1 MEFKARASK
10 AQNLL
15 SLPRSKKDREAG
27 LMGDTAKGYVRE
39 QWLTDNYQIRE
50 QINTNA
56 INKGILQEDV
66 SIALLSLVDE
76 DFYYKNEESRDDD
89 YFTGTPDLVT
99 KDLIIDIKT
108 SETAKSFMSSDIT
121 PLYATQLQVYMHL
134 FGKKKAELV
143 YCLVNAPEYQME
155 RKNKAKYWDLME
167 QSEHIDE
174 EAMEIF
180 ENQTMLNMT
189 FDRIDPKLRIK
200 RFSVDFDQTV
210 IDSLIEQIKNAR
222 NYYNNLQLNK

>member
-27 LMGDTAKGYVRE
+27 LMSDTAKGYIIE
-39 QWLTDNYQIRE
+39 QWLSDRYKIRE
-50 QINTNA
+50 QLNTNA
-56 INKGILQEDV
+56 INKGLLQEDV
-66 SIALLSLVDE
+66 SIALLSLVDS
-76 DFYYKNEESRDDD
+76 DFYYKNEESKVDD
-89 YFTGTPDLVT
+89 YFTGTPDLIT
-99 KDLIIDIKT
+99 DELIIDIKT
-108 SETAKSFMSSDIT
+108 SKTAKSFMSSKLT
-121 PLYATQLQVYMHL
+121 PLYSTQLQVYMHL

-155 RKNKAKYWDLME
+155 RKNKSKYWDLME
-167 QSEHIDE
+167 QSDIIDE
-174 EAMEIF
+174 EEMAKF
-180 ENQTMLNMT
+180 ETQTMLNMT

-210 IDSLIEQIKNAR
+210 IDSLIEQIKLAR
-222 NYYNNLQLNK
+222 IFYNNLQLNK